1 MEIKEK
7 LEEII
12 KQQPVLMFIKGNKM
26 FPRCGFSQ
34 AVVEV
39 FKELDVPFEAVDI
52 FEHPGIK
59 PALVEITDWPTTPQI
74 FLGGE
79 FVGGG
84 DIVRQLH
91 EQGELKAMVDQVL
104 PEAAN

>member
-1 MEIKEK
+1 MEIKER
-7 LEEII
+7 LEQII
-12 KQQPVLMFIKGNKM
+12 QQQPVLLFLKGNKM

-59 PALVEITDWPTTPQI
+59 PALVEITQWPTTPQI

-79 FVGGG
+79 FIGGG
-84 DIVRQLH
+84 DIVRELH
-91 EQGELKAMVDQVL
+91 AKGELKPMVEKVL
-104 PEAAN
+104 ADAAS